1 MTQPTL
7 KIRPIAISICI
18 AVLFG
23 LAVFYLTSPP
33 SGKSVREN
41 TQADAQ
47 AAANTGG
54 RLAAYATGTLADMLV
69 HPAPKELPEI
79 RFFNADKKQ
88 QGLADFAGE
97 VLVINFWA
105 TWCAPCRAEMPA
117 LEALQKHFDGRNMRV
132 LAISLDRGKPEKP
145 KAFLAELNL
154 TALDFYHD
162 PKNASA
168 RAIGAF
174 GLPTTLIVDQTGKE
188 LARLPGEA
196 EWDAAE
202 VVALI
207 EALLNEEKLANNPA
221 G

>member
-7 KIRPIAISICI
+7 KIRPIAISICV

-33 SGKSVREN
+33 SGKSGHEN
-41 TQADAQ
+41 NRAE
-47 AAANTGG
+47 GP
-54 RLAAYATGTLADMLV
+54 LAEYVTGTLADLLV

-79 RFFNADKKQ
+79 SFFNADKKQ
-88 QGLADFAGE
+88 QGLADFAGQ
-97 VLVINFWA
+97 VLIINFWA

-145 KAFLAELNL
+145 MAFLEELNL

-162 PKNASA
+162 PKSASA
-168 RAIGAF
+168 RAIGLF
-174 GLPTTLIVDQTGKE
+174 GLPTTLIVDRSGKE
-188 LARLPGEA
+188 LARLSGEA
-196 EWDAAE
+196 EWDAPE
-202 VVALI
+202 VVALVDAI
-207 EALLNEEKLANNPA
+207 LGE
-221 G
+221 